1 MQVVA
6 ERRRR
11 RQRSPLAPP
20 LARGRRGEHQM
31 RTIFLRSR
39 RRRFQSKGLRPI
51 RYVTGFND
59 RNERD
64 EDYPEIE
71 VIGPGN
77 ERDGQPSS

>member
-1 MQVVA
+1 
-6 ERRRR
+6 
-11 RQRSPLAPP
+11 
-20 LARGRRGEHQM
+20 M

-39 RRRFQSKGLRPI
+39 RRRFQSREYRPV
-51 RYVTGFND
+51 RFAACFEGW
-59 RNERD
+59 NERD

>member
-1 MQVVA
+1 
-6 ERRRR
+6 
-11 RQRSPLAPP
+11 
-20 LARGRRGEHQM
+20 M

-39 RRRFQSKGLRPI
+39 RRRFQSKELRRV